1 MVGVIILVTLLEQ
14 RRGSVVFNPTPEHI
28 FSSYPHASFQCAAPL
43 VSIRQGDHSVCS
55 RLLDLLH
62 LEDLSRSVFRRW
74 IHAACHILPHYS
86 REHVD

>member
-43 VSIRQGDHSVCS
+43 VSIRQGDHSV
-55 RLLDLLH
+55 
-62 LEDLSRSVFRRW
+62 
-74 IHAACHILPHYS
+74 PGY
-86 REHVD
+86 